1 MHTGATSTPG
11 IGTTTATCV
20 VVVRGAVVC
29 GAAVGGAVVR
39 GAVVEAAVVGAA
51 GAGFGAAVVGA
62 AGTGFGAAV
71 AGAALGAAV
80 VGAAG
85 AGYGGAVALRAAV
98 VAVALGAAVVG
109 AAAFE
114 AAVVGT
120 GAGGDVGT
128 GGAALPGDVAGSA
141 DGAVL
146 PTRPLL
152 PEAAPEESRA
162 GSRGGVVDAVS
173 GGGELSAAGSD
184 DGAGADAGD
193 TGGPSVPAGL
203 IAVAPPLGRC
213 SVGPAPAGVAR
224 LAASPT
230 GCSPCGSCRS
240 PVASESP
247 PVSTAA
253 AQINSATAAQ
263 M

>member
-39 GAVVEAAVVGAA
+39 GAVVGAAVVGAA
-51 GAGFGAAVVGA
+51 GAGFGAAVVG
-62 AGTGFGAAV
+62 
-71 AGAALGAAV
+71 
-80 VGAAG
+80 
-85 AGYGGAVALRAAV
+85 
-98 VAVALGAAVVG
+98 VALGAAVVG
-109 AAAFE
+109 GAAFE
-114 AAVVGT
+114 AAVVCT
-120 GAGGDVGT
+120 GAGSDVGT
-128 GGAALPGDVAGSA
+128 GGAALLGEVAGSA

-146 PTRPLL
+146 PARPLL

-162 GSRGGVVDAVS
+162 GARGGVVDAVS

-184 DGAGADAGD
+184 DAAGADAGD
-193 TGGPSVPAGL
+193 PGGPSVPAGL
-203 IAVAPPLGRC
+203 IALASPLGRC
-213 SVGPAPAGVAR
+213 SVGPAREGVAR

-230 GCSPCGSCRS
+230 GWSPCGSCRS
-240 PVASESP
+240 PVASDSP

-263 M
+263 MYTPARTRLLHDTTRPWAVVV